1 MKLAD
6 DKKRKRRGD
15 KELVAES
22 YMSSPSSENESE
34 NNDD

>member
-1 MKLAD
+1 MVD

-15 KELVAES
+15 PDVVKET

-34 NNDD
+34 NNND